1 MRGSLRPKLGFTLI
15 ELLVVIAIIAV
26 LIAMLLPAVQQ
37 ARESARRSQCK
48 NNLKQLGIALHDY
61 HGTNNIYP
69 AALLHSG
76 RHNNTT
82 TFYIGSNR
90 VLNTTGWTMLLPFL
104 DNQAA
109 YEAYDFN
116 QVSSMDNGTPYG
128 LPLAGTDAAN
138 AQVIGKL
145 HPSFLLCPTH
155 PVAGERSSSAGSA
168 FYART
173 NAARTSYAFATGPW
187 TDYDMAYTQYNND
200 VRQASFGNSGA
211 AKFSQMTDGQSVT
224 IAVGEMHGGLAT
236 KTSGSYGPW
245 GLTGTHTCCHGRV
258 SSSSGTLVDP
268 AQFTAGQAQDYGI
281 NGAWTSNLT
290 VAPTAT
296 RQSYA
301 WTFHSTHAGG
311 AHFLFNDGAVKFL
324 AETMNYRTFALLNYI
339 HDNEPANAGDD

>member
-61 HGTNNIYP
+61 HGTHNVYP
-69 AALLHSG
+69 PALLHSG
-76 RHNNTT
+76 RYNNTA
-82 TFYIGSNR
+82 FYVGTDR
-90 VLNTTGWTMLLPFL
+90 VVNTTGWTLLLPFL
-104 DNQAA
+104 DQQAA
-109 YEAYDFN
+109 YDQYDFT
-116 QVSSMDNGTPYG
+116 QTSSMDNGTPYG
-128 LPLAGTDAAN
+128 LLMGGTDATN
-138 AQVIGKL
+138 AAVIGRL
-145 HPSFLLCPTH
+145 NPTFLLCPTH
-155 PVAGERSSSAGSA
+155 PNAGERSSAAGSA

-173 NAARTSYAFATGPW
+173 NAARTSYAFAAGPW
-187 TDYDMAYTQYNND
+187 TDYDTCYTSKNTD
-200 VRQASFGNSGA
+200 IRQASFGNSGA
-211 AKFSQMTDGQSVT
+211 AKFAQMTDGQSVT
-224 IAVGEMHGGLAT
+224 IAIGEMHGGAT
-236 KTSGSYGPW
+236 KTSTSYGPW

-258 SSSSGTLVDP
+258 MSSSGTAVDA
-268 AQFTAGQAQDYGI
+268 AQFTAGQATDYGI
-281 NGAWTSNLT
+281 NGAYTANLT

-324 AETMNYRTFALLNYI
+324 AETMDYRTFVLLNYI
-339 HDNEPANAGDD
+339 HDNEPANAGLD